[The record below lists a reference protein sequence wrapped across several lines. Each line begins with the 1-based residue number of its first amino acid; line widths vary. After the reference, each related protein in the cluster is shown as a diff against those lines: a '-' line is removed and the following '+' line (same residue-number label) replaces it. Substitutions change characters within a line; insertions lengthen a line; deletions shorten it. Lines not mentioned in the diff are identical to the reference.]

1 LYAQTTGSM
10 SLADVA
16 ADSNETSGVTNAGTY
31 LKAGGSITIDP
42 SSFSN
47 NAGTGLIAEA
57 GGPISMKG
65 LIANNNG
72 GDGVQLTSG
81 SNVGTECSQFVDNGN
96 YGLDATLPGT
106 LMLNGDFFQGNVSGD
121 YQLAGG
127 GSVAFGGAT
136 CEGKVKYK
144 TPMPPPAY
152 LLGATPAAT
161 PAAAAPQLNVL
172 NVTDGQTVNLDCTN
186 YSGTT
191 LALSNRD
198 QIILLCP
205 VNGQATLKHVAVDA
219 LPSKLDSTMTYQS
232 AMDAQVTQ
240 NGQTATTLNGP
251 MKVDFVIPS
260 SAQGTTQLSILHW
273 DGTQWV
279 DVGGTATP
287 DGFIETITNQTGT
300 FVLIS
305 R

>member
-1 LYAQTTGSM
+1 M
-10 SLADVA
+10 A
-16 ADSNETSGVTNAGTY
+16 ARFE
-31 LKAGGSITIDP
+31 
-42 SSFSN
+42 
-47 NAGTGLIAEA
+47 
-57 GGPISMKG
+57 
-65 LIANNNG
+65 NNG
-72 GDGVQLTSG
+72 ASGAVLTSASDISG
-81 SNVGTECSQFVDNGN
+81 HCDVFQGNNG

-106 LMLNGDFFQGNVSGD
+106 LGLNGDFFAGNVTGD
-121 YQLAGG
+121 YHLAGG
-127 GSVAFGGAT
+127 GTVALGGDL
-136 CEGKVKYK
+136 CQGKIKYK
-144 TPMPPPAY
+144 TPTPPPAY
-152 LLGATPAAT
+152 VLGATPAAT

-172 NVTDGQTVNLDCTN
+172 NVTDGQTVNLDCTT

-205 VNGQATLKHVAVDA
+205 VTGQATLKHVSVDA
-219 LPSKLDSTMTYQS
+219 LASKLDTTLTYQS
-232 AMDAQVTQ
+232 AMDAEVTQ
-240 NGQTATTLNGP
+240 SGQTATTLNGP

-260 SAQGTTQLSILHW
+260 SAQGTTNLSILHW
-273 DGTQWV
+273 DGTKWV